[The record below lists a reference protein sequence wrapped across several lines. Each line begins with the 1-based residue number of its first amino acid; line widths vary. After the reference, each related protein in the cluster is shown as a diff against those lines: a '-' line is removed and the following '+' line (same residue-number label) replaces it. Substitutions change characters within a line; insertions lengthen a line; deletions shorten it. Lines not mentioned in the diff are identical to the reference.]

1 MGASYFRFWSRAET
15 AMRGP
20 RPLITSTTIVFTFQN
35 FFPRNDN
42 FIFFFYKI
50 FFELK
55 KKVGPADANA
65 IRRVP
70 CALK

>member
-15 AMRGP
+15 AMHGP

-42 FIFFFYKI
+42 FIFFFTKF

-55 KKVGPADANA
+55 KKKLVQLMRMPSAVFHA
-65 IRRVP
+65 P
-70 CALK
+70 